1 VWNRPSL
8 EAALRG
14 VCTAR
19 QEGGEVMLHRYMCL
33 WGASER
39 KLGKSLE
46 PNQKGTRKNQ
56 GKRARHSATKV
67 ATPYL
72 SGWFKKAGRR

>member
-1 VWNRPSL
+1 
-8 EAALRG
+8 
-14 VCTAR
+14 
-19 QEGGEVMLHRYMCL
+19 MCL